1 MWRGRKTGGW
11 EGHRLSLVSGVLENN
26 GTASYHP
33 SCTHTH
39 THTLLDSALWICS
52 WPFRPHPFYTCQ
64 HTSLRRM
71 RPPPGQGR
79 SSFGHVFSPYVS
91 WPVAAVLWDRRQ
103 LKGLSRMPFLFIEV
117 PSTKGSAHH
126 WFSLTSNVFLLLSS
140 LAIPSPTWGSF
151 IKSCLFQII
160 YIQ

>member
-26 GTASYHP
+26 GIASYNP
-33 SCTHTH
+33 SCTRTH
-39 THTLLDSALWICS
+39 THTLLDSTLWICS

-64 HTSLRRM
+64 RTSLRRM
-71 RPPPGQGR
+71 RPPPGPRQKLIWPCFLSLRFLACR
-79 SSFGHVFSPYVS
+79 SRIMRQETIKRPQSHAFSFHRSPLHQRECTS
-91 WPVAAVLWDRRQ
+91 LIFPNFQ
-103 LKGLSRMPFLFIEV
+103 SFL
-117 PSTKGSAHH
+117 A
-126 WFSLTSNVFLLLSS
+126 SLFASH
-140 LAIPSPTWGSF
+140 PSPTWGSF